1 MKLLVLVTLVLVG
14 GLAHAAIRRAP
25 TEDLTPLVRTAVLG
39 LAVLLLGAVVLLAA
53 EPADVP
59 ALLDTVL
66 KRL

>member
-1 MKLLVLVTLVLVG
+1 MG
-14 GLAHAAIRRAP
+14 GLAYAAIRRAP
-25 TEDLTPLVRTAVLG
+25 TEDLTLLVWTAVLG
-39 LAVLLLGAVVLLAA
+39 LAVLLFGAVALLAA